1 MMKCS
6 TKKFSALLFALL
18 LLFSPASALAADKT
32 ENQRAAEIAMKA
44 VRLYRNGQNQEAAK
58 LFMEAYA
65 ISKRPAQ
72 MRNAAKAYEE
82 GGMLDQ
88 SAELWQ
94 RYRDHVGVNKDERS
108 EADAHLKL
116 IQEKKKNAEMA
127 KAAQA
132 AQQAAEAAS
141 RSAEQARAQA
151 EAASKQAT
159 LVQET
164 RVQEESGPSV
174 PPLVLIGTGAGAAI
188 AGGVLWFVAGSQVN
202 KLDDRIGTTNEQ
214 GLITGI
220 SRAEIDDEVSGINTT
235 RVVSGVLLSAGAAAL
250 VSGVLWLI
258 LDES

>member
-1 MMKCS
+1 M
-6 TKKFSALLFALL
+6 ALL
-18 LLFSPASALAADKT
+18 LACLVFFAPALSLAAEKT
-32 ENQRAAEIAMKA
+32 DNQRAAEIAMKA
-44 VRLYRNGQNQEAAK
+44 VRLYRNGQHQEAAK

-82 GGMLDQ
+82 GGLLDQ
-88 SAELWQ
+88 SAELWK

-116 IQEKKKNAEMA
+116 ILEKKKNEEMSRAAEA
-127 KAAQA
+127 ARDAAQ
-132 AQQAAEAAS
+132 AAS
-141 RSAEQARAQA
+141 RSAEDARAQA
-151 EAASKQAT
+151 EAAQKQAT

-164 RVQEESGPSV
+164 RIQNEGSGPNV
-174 PPLVLIGTGAGAAI
+174 PSLVLIGTGAGAAI
-188 AGGVLWFVAGSQVN
+188 AGSVLWFVATSKVN
-202 KLDDRIGTTNEQ
+202 SLDDRIGTTNAE

-220 SRAEIDDEVSGINTT
+220 SRAEVEDEVSGINTT

-250 VSGVLWLI
+250 VSGVMWLI